1 MVEYDQFP
9 SEGNYTVDDVS
20 LAYIVGAACSP
31 NLGPCDEMDDWKPFP
46 DGILPEEITT
56 SDDER
61 VVYICFREAS
71 EVRTIER
78 WEVEHCC
85 RCHLETQCV
94 KLRMKVLDGNDEVYY
109 EMPHKINGFRIELTP
124 RTSIDSA
131 LFPKDLSPEEIHH
144 RIAQLSRARAI
155 HLRSNQEPETLK
167 APVPPSPFVNTNI
180 YITKISIGS
189 TQFSPY
195 LIVDTGSDDTWL
207 QCLCSYDWKYKE
219 GSGTKGVLS
228 SESFTFPGDKNTS
241 LTFAN
246 VTFGCGYDNQNVS
259 FGGYMGSDNIIAGV
273 FGLGAGQR
281 SILRQLEP
289 ETNLHFSYCLRLYP
303 TTDGSNTTY
312 LRFGPDAQIKG
323 DNKRKVQTIKL
334 NPSLPG
340 YFVNVTGISVEG
352 KRLEIDPALFQLK
365 QGGSGGFA
373 IDSGVGPTLLVPEAY
388 EVLKLEILEFYLARG
403 FHPVKVLHVP
413 YDLCYAITPAA
424 NADASVFFPS
434 MVIHFEGAD
443 LFLDDT
449 AVMGFVAPQLFCLIF
464 LPTHPSGPNLL
475 GAFQQENQRFLFDV
489 GKSTVSFVSETC
501 NEQE

>member
-1 MVEYDQFP
+1 
-9 SEGNYTVDDVS
+9 
-20 LAYIVGAACSP
+20 
-31 NLGPCDEMDDWKPFP
+31 MDDWKPSP
-46 DGILPEEITT
+46 DGILLEEITT

-61 VVYICFREAS
+61 VVYRCFREAS

-78 WEVEHCC
+78 WEVECC
-85 RCHLETQCV
+85 DCHLEAQCV
-94 KLRMKVLDGNDEVYY
+94 KLRMKVFDGSDEVYD
-109 EMPHKINGFRIELTP
+109 EMPRIELTP

-144 RIAQLSRARAI
+144 RIAQLSRVRA
-155 HLRSNQEPETLK
+155 LQLGSKQEPETLK
-167 APVPPSPFVNTNI
+167 PPVYPSPFANTNI

-195 LIVDTGSDDTWL
+195 LVVDTGSDDTWL

-219 GSGTKGVLS
+219 GSAIKGVLS

-241 LTFAN
+241 LAFAN

-259 FGGYMGSDNIIAGV
+259 FDFGINSDNIIAGV

-289 ETNLHFSYCLRLYP
+289 ETNLRFSYCLRLYP
-303 TTDGSNTTY
+303 TTDG
-312 LRFGPDAQIKG
+312 RDE
-323 DNKRKVQTIKL
+323 KRKVQTIKM

-340 YFVNVTGISVEG
+340 YYVNVTGISIEG
-352 KRLEIDPALFQLK
+352 KRLEINPALFQLK

-413 YDLCYAITPAA
+413 YDLCYAITPSGGPTRGLDRACFLPV
-424 NADASVFFPS
+424 NG
-434 MVIHFEGAD
+434 IHFEGAD

>member
-1 MVEYDQFP
+1 
-9 SEGNYTVDDVS
+9 
-20 LAYIVGAACSP
+20 
-31 NLGPCDEMDDWKPFP
+31 MDDWKPFP

-85 RCHLETQCV
+85 R
-94 KLRMKVLDGNDEVYY
+94 
-109 EMPHKINGFRIELTP
+109 
-124 RTSIDSA
+124 
-131 LFPKDLSPEEIHH
+131 
-144 RIAQLSRARAI
+144 
-155 HLRSNQEPETLK
+155 
-167 APVPPSPFVNTNI
+167 
-180 YITKISIGS
+180 
-189 TQFSPY
+189 
-195 LIVDTGSDDTWL
+195 
-207 QCLCSYDWKYKE
+207 LCSYDWKYKE

>member
-1 MVEYDQFP
+1 MSMEFLGIQIAV
-9 SEGNYTVDDVS
+9 
-20 LAYIVGAACSP
+20 AIYIYV
-31 NLGPCDEMDDWKPFP
+31 LT
-46 DGILPEEITT
+46 LT
-56 SDDER
+56 S
-61 VVYICFREAS
+61 
-71 EVRTIER
+71 
-78 WEVEHCC
+78 
-85 RCHLETQCV
+85 
-94 KLRMKVLDGNDEVYY
+94 
-109 EMPHKINGFRIELTP
+109 KINGFRIELTP

-167 APVPPSPFVNTNI
+167 PPVYPSPFANTNI

-195 LIVDTGSDDTWL
+195 LVVDTGSDDTWL
-207 QCLCSYDWKYKE
+207 QCEGCTSCFPIKGGSFRVKESKTYRGLACEHPLFVPKLCNKGLSSYDWKYKE

-228 SESFTFPGDKNTS
+228 SESLTLPGDKNTS

-259 FGGYMGSDNIIAGV
+259 FGGYMGSV
-273 FGLGAGQR
+273 
-281 SILRQLEP
+281 
-289 ETNLHFSYCLRLYP
+289 
-303 TTDGSNTTY
+303 
-312 LRFGPDAQIKG
+312 
-323 DNKRKVQTIKL
+323 
-334 NPSLPG
+334 
-340 YFVNVTGISVEG
+340 SVEG

-365 QGGSGGFA
+365 QGGSGGFS

-424 NADASVFFPS
+424 NVDASVFFPS

-489 GKSTVSFVSETC
+489 GKSTVSFVSEIC

>member
-1 MVEYDQFP
+1 MSMKFLGIQIAVAFTFTFSPCPAKLMALELSSPQEPPLIRLCFP
-9 SEGNYTVDDVS
+9 
-20 LAYIVGAACSP
+20 I
-31 NLGPCDEMDDWKPFP
+31 
-46 DGILPEEITT
+46 
-56 SDDER
+56 
-61 VVYICFREAS
+61 
-71 EVRTIER
+71 
-78 WEVEHCC
+78 
-85 RCHLETQCV
+85 
-94 KLRMKVLDGNDEVYY
+94 
-109 EMPHKINGFRIELTP
+109 
-124 RTSIDSA
+124 
-131 LFPKDLSPEEIHH
+131 PKDLSPEEIHH

-167 APVPPSPFVNTNI
+167 APVPPSPFANTNI

-189 TQFSPY
+189 AQFSPY

-207 QCLCSYDWKYKE
+207 QCLCSYDWKYKK

-259 FGGYMGSDNIIAGV
+259 FGGYMGSDNIIAVV
-273 FGLGAGQR
+273 FGLGEGQL

-289 ETNLHFSYCLRLYP
+289 ETNLRFSYCLRLYP

-424 NADASVFFPS
+424 NADASGFFPS
-434 MVIHFEGAD
+434 MVIHFERAD

-449 AVMGFVAPQLFCLIF
+449 AVMGFVASQLFCLIF

-475 GAFQQENQRFLFDV
+475 GAFQQENQSLKAEMIKDV
-489 GKSTVSFVSETC
+489 VIQNGWHLVEAENSKKIPYDFCFWVTPTGINDSKPLMTIHFEEADLVLEPNAVSQKVGDPL
-501 NEQE
+501 